1 MTLIDRVAD
10 LVLILGHF
18 LGRLLGHHQ
27 AIPAPERTDIGQG
40 QGLRQLFLWSGIGIS
55 VFGRDRARTRARFC
69 NCVTA
74 LISFSP
80 DDRLTDIAVRILL
93 RQYTQEF
100 IPGYCLL
107 AC

>member
-1 MTLIDRVAD
+1 MTLINREAD
-10 LVLILGHF
+10 SVLMLGHILG
-18 LGRLLGHHQ
+18 GLLGHRQ

-74 LISFSP
+74 LISFSS
-80 DDRLTDIAVRILL
+80 DNRLTAIAVRILL
-93 RQYTQEF
+93 RQYTQGF
-100 IPGYCLL
+100 IPGY
-107 AC
+107 